1 MKVTPL
7 YQFRELH
14 IFWLFSCQISC
25 TGTARTG
32 IQILGSCS
40 AHPLSK
46 MHIVH
51 WFVTWH
57 SRQESHSQRQVCNR
71 RPWLPRPQIRSA
83 RTLLQEHLL
92 VCGCSWTLW
101 SWQCRKAPAE
111 GIGRTFLKEMCW
123 EQNKTITNLVTEWQ
137 KMLSASLQA
146 NMPNTDEWNNRR
158 SNPFSSAGRQ

>member
-7 YQFRELH
+7 NQFRELQ

-101 SWQCRKAPAE
+101 SWQCRRAPAE
-111 GIGRTFLKEMCW
+111 GIGRTFFKRNVLGAISGREKSAAGP
-123 EQNKTITNLVTEWQ
+123 EQNYNKLDDWMTKDVISEPVGKYAKHGWM
-137 KMLSASLQA
+137 K
-146 NMPNTDEWNNRR
+146 
-158 SNPFSSAGRQ
+158 